1 LNHRGTESQ
10 REGRD
15 PLTSQAPLW
24 FDSSHDLLKHT
35 TTWTRANAE
44 VMPTIPTRKPAR
56 QIDFILSRPVN
67 GWKVVEMKVLD
78 EALASDHRAILAV
91 LEPPA
96 TIER

>member
-1 LNHRGTESQ
+1 MS
-10 REGRD
+10 
-15 PLTSQAPLW
+15 
-24 FDSSHDLLKHT
+24 
-35 TTWTRANAE
+35 
-44 VMPTIPTRKPAR
+44 TIPTRKPAR